1 MRWETLNLHRIVK
14 SAVSRINPFISA
26 VVRVSD
32 GFTIGAGRKQ
42 TPKYLPDQ
50 TISIQ
55 LQPLSPGDLRHVD
68 GMNLQ
73 GLLKSIH
80 VDGNYYGVNREKA
93 IGGDL
98 IIIGSET
105 WLVIEPMEL
114 WPDWCRLLVQL
125 QVTP

>member
-1 MRWETLNLHRIVK
+1 MNLHRIAK
-14 SAVSRINPFISA
+14 SAIGRINPFID
-26 VVRVSD
+26 VIIRVSD
-32 GFTIGAGRKQ
+32 GFEIGAGRKQ
-42 TPKYLPDQ
+42 APKYLPDQ
-50 TISIQ
+50 TINIQ

-73 GLLKSIH
+73 GILKSIH
-80 VDGNYYGVNREKA
+80 VNGNFYGVNREKG

-98 IIIGSET
+98 IIIGAET

>member
-1 MRWETLNLHRIVK
+1 MNLHRIAK
-14 SAVSRINPFISA
+14 SAIGRINPFVDVI
-26 VVRVSD
+26 VRVSD
-32 GFTIGAGRKQ
+32 GFEIGVGRKQ
-42 TPKYLPDQ
+42 VPKYLPDQ
-50 TISIQ
+50 IINIQ

-80 VDGNYYGVNREKA
+80 VNGNFYGVNRERA

>member
-1 MRWETLNLHRIVK
+1 MNLHRIVR
-14 SAVSRINPFISA
+14 SAIGSINPFIPA
-26 VVRVSD
+26 IVQVSD
-32 GFTIGAGRKQ
+32 GFEIGPGRKQ
-42 TPKYLPDQ
+42 IPKYLPDQ
-50 TISIQ
+50 PVSIQ
-55 LQPLSPGDLRHVD
+55 LQPLSSDDLKHVD

-98 IIIGSET
+98 FIIGSET
-105 WLVIEPMEL
+105 WLVIGPLEL
-114 WPDWCRLLVQL
+114 WPQWSRLLVQL

>member
-1 MRWETLNLHRIVK
+1 MNLHRSVRGAIG
-14 SAVSRINPFISA
+14 SINPFIPA
-26 VVRVSD
+26 IVQVSD
-32 GFTIGAGRKQ
+32 GFEIGPGRKQ
-42 TPKYLPDQ
+42 IPKYLPDQ
-50 TISIQ
+50 PVSIQ
-55 LQPLSPGDLRHVD
+55 LQPLSSDDLKHVD

-98 IIIGSET
+98 FIIGSET
-105 WLVIEPMEL
+105 WLVIGPLEL
-114 WPDWCRLLVQL
+114 WPQWSRLLVQL

>member
-1 MRWETLNLHRIVK
+1 MNLHK
-14 SAVSRINPFISA
+14 AVRGAIGRINPFSPAI
-26 VVRVSD
+26 VRVSD

-42 TPKYLPDQ
+42 VPKYLPDQ

-80 VDGNYYGVNREKA
+80 VDGNYYGVNREKVL
-93 IGGDL
+93 GGDL
-98 IIIGSET
+98 IIIGTET
-105 WLVIEPMEL
+105 WLVIEPLEL
-114 WPDWCRLLVQL
+114 WPNWCRLLVQL

>member
-1 MRWETLNLHRIVK
+1 MNLHRIVK
-14 SAVSRINPFISA
+14 SAIGQINPFISA
-26 VVRVSD
+26 TVRVSD
-32 GFTIGAGRKQ
+32 GFEVGAGRKQ
-42 TPKYLPDQ
+42 TPKYLPGQ
-50 TISIQ
+50 PITIQ
-55 LQPLSPGDLRHVD
+55 LQPLSGQDLKHVD

-80 VDGNYYGVNREKA
+80 VDGNFYGANRERV

-98 IIIGSET
+98 FVIGSET
-105 WLVIEPMEL
+105 WLVIEPLEL

>member
-1 MRWETLNLHRIVK
+1 M
-14 SAVSRINPFISA
+14 SRINPFISA

-42 TPKYLPDQ
+42 IPKYLPDQ

-114 WPDWCRLLVQL
+114 WPYWCRLLVQL

>member
-1 MRWETLNLHRIVK
+1 MNLHRIAK
-14 SAVSRINPFISA
+14 SAIGRINPFVDVI
-26 VVRVSD
+26 VRVSD
-32 GFTIGAGRKQ
+32 GFEIGAGRKQ
-42 TPKYLPDQ
+42 VPKYLPDK
-50 TISIQ
+50 IINIQ

-80 VDGNYYGVNREKA
+80 VNGNFYGVNRERA

-98 IIIGSET
+98 IIIGGET

>member
-1 MRWETLNLHRIVK
+1 MNLHRIAK
-14 SAVSRINPFISA
+14 SAIGSINPFIDV

-32 GFTIGAGRKQ
+32 GFEIGAGRKQ
-42 TPKYLPDQ
+42 VPKYLPDQ
-50 TISIQ
+50 TINIQ

-73 GLLKSIH
+73 GLIKSIH
-80 VDGNYYGVNREKA
+80 VNGNFYGVNRDKA

-98 IIIGSET
+98 IIIGAET

>member
-1 MRWETLNLHRIVK
+1 M
-14 SAVSRINPFISA
+14 SRINPFIPA

-42 TPKYLPDQ
+42 IPKYLPDK

>member
-1 MRWETLNLHRIVK
+1 MNLHRIAK
-14 SAVSRINPFISA
+14 SAIGRINPFITA
-26 VVRVSD
+26 TVRVSD
-32 GFTIGAGRKQ
+32 GFEIGAGRKQ
-42 TPKYLPDQ
+42 VPKYLPDQ
-50 TISIQ
+50 TINIQ
-55 LQPLSPGDLRHVD
+55 LQPLSRGDLQHVD

-73 GLLKSIH
+73 GLCKSIH
-80 VDGNYYGVNREKA
+80 VDGNYYGANREKA

-105 WLVIEPMEL
+105 WLVIEPLEL

>member
-1 MRWETLNLHRIVK
+1 MNLHRIAK
-14 SAVSRINPFISA
+14 SAVSRINPFIPA
-26 VVRVSD
+26 IVRVSD

-42 TPKYLPDQ
+42 APKYLPDQ

-98 IIIGSET
+98 IIIGAET

>member
-1 MRWETLNLHRIVK
+1 MNLHRIVK
-14 SAVSRINPFISA
+14 SAISSINPFIPA
-26 VVRVSD
+26 VVKVSD
-32 GFTIGAGRKQ
+32 GFEVGPGRKQ
-42 TPKYLPDQ
+42 VPKYLPDQ
-50 TISIQ
+50 AVSIQ
-55 LQPLSPGDLRHVD
+55 LQPLSSDDLKHVD

-98 IIIGSET
+98 FIIGSEI
-105 WLVIEPMEL
+105 WLVIGPLEL
-114 WPDWCRLLVQL
+114 WPQWCRLLVQL

>member
-1 MRWETLNLHRIVK
+1 MNLHR
-14 SAVSRINPFISA
+14 AVRGAIGSINPFIHA
-26 VVRVSD
+26 IVQVSD
-32 GFTIGAGRKQ
+32 GFEIGPGRKQ
-42 TPKYLPDQ
+42 IPKYLPDQ
-50 TISIQ
+50 PVSIQ
-55 LQPLSPGDLRHVD
+55 LQPLSSDDLKHVD

-98 IIIGSET
+98 FIIGSET
-105 WLVIEPMEL
+105 WLVIVPLEL
-114 WPDWCRLLVQL
+114 WPQWSRLLVQL

>member
-1 MRWETLNLHRIVK
+1 MNLHR
-14 SAVSRINPFISA
+14 AVRGAISRINPFIPA
-26 VVRVSD
+26 IVRVSD

-42 TPKYLPDQ
+42 IPKYLPDK

-55 LQPLSPGDLRHVD
+55 LQPLSSGDLRHVD

-114 WPDWCRLLVQL
+114 WPQWCRLLVQL

>member
-1 MRWETLNLHRIVK
+1 M
-14 SAVSRINPFISA
+14 SRINPFISA

-42 TPKYLPDQ
+42 IPKYLPDQ
-50 TISIQ
+50 IISIQ

-114 WPDWCRLLVQL
+114 WPQWCRLLVQL

>member
-1 MRWETLNLHRIVK
+1 MNIHRIAK
-14 SAVSRINPFISA
+14 SAIGSINPFIDV

-32 GFTIGAGRKQ
+32 GFENGAGRKQ
-42 TPKYLPDQ
+42 VPKYLPDQ
-50 TISIQ
+50 TINIQ

-80 VDGNYYGVNREKA
+80 VNGNFYGVNREKA

-98 IIIGSET
+98 IIIGAET